1 MRTTIDIDDELMA
14 TALRETG
21 LSGKQAVI
29 EEGLRALIQR
39 HRAKELLAAFGRY
52 SWDGDH
58 SERRRSWRCR

>member
-21 LSGKQAVI
+21 LSGKRAVI

-39 HRAKELLAAFGRY
+39 HRAKELLAAFGKHP
-52 SWDGDH
+52 WDGDL